1 MCLASSLLTQI
12 ALASA
17 WYGWSRGWSAPI
29 LLNSWHSL
37 ILGQWPLQPQLDLFL
52 LPKWLRS
59 THSETISTQ
68 VSTSAVILSMRLFQ
82 LGSCITVLISYKI
95 PADLQPPKR
104 RVTVRR
110 LDSTTLGAMAPWG
123 VTRSEQLSQ
132 RHTELKINLTGSEV
146 ESNIN
151 LVRILIAAL
160 NFQRPNENGLRFY
173 ITLLHL
179 WTIFSW
185 RRLLLCLALGN
196 GLRWWFLWLLSVAF
210 YDHQEDHYPV
220 TTLTGVRCSWCLQE
234 VGFVLPLET
243 AGHHATTCC
252 WSRNNFAQINQFVD
266 FQSGSFSS
274 LLSKGFRVSGRGLQ
288 HLPTSSI

>member
-1 MCLASSLLTQI
+1 
-12 ALASA
+12 
-17 WYGWSRGWSAPI
+17 
-29 LLNSWHSL
+29 
-37 ILGQWPLQPQLDLFL
+37 
-52 LPKWLRS
+52 
-59 THSETISTQ
+59 
-68 VSTSAVILSMRLFQ
+68 MRLFQ

-151 LVRILIAAL
+151 LVRILVAAL

-179 WTIFSW
+179 
-185 RRLLLCLALGN
+185 
-196 GLRWWFLWLLSVAF
+196 
-210 YDHQEDHYPV
+210 
-220 TTLTGVRCSWCLQE
+220 
-234 VGFVLPLET
+234 
-243 AGHHATTCC
+243 
-252 WSRNNFAQINQFVD
+252 
-266 FQSGSFSS
+266 
-274 LLSKGFRVSGRGLQ
+274 
-288 HLPTSSI
+288 